1 MSCKSKQYSKRK
13 KKKYKEDMHIIEL
26 LNVQALAINIYLI
39 SDILYYIFGVMILE
53 LTYKQDEQSNW
64 ATPYL
69 ILMKAT
75 YLALAASMISS
86 KIDFLAYDRVSKKK
100 SKGIIDYS
108 IEPERKIAISSL
120 YIIILF
126 YIDLIGIIKIYKQQI
141 TYNKKLDRSFIPI
154 LNIQVISFK
163 MRIFADCMSLIA
175 TRESVD
181 LIKSKYDGRK
191 SENLK
196 NPDIPDVIAA
206 ILYLIERIMLCYVN
220 YMGYLY
226 AVKSSSGS
234 NAWSIIEPSVIRV
247 LANTVG
253 VAGNMLALDA
263 FIEAYHRNIIL
274 PVFGR

>member
-1 MSCKSKQYSKRK
+1 MSCRSKQYSKRK

-26 LNVQALAINIYLI
+26 LNAQALAINIYLI

-53 LTYKQDEQSNW
+53 LTYKQDEHSNW

-108 IEPERKIAISSL
+108 IEPERKIALSSL
-120 YIIILF
+120 YVIILF

-191 SENLK
+191 SENLR

-220 YMGYLY
+220 YMRYLY
-226 AVKSSSGS
+226 AVKNSSGS
-234 NAWSIIEPSVIRV
+234 NAWSIIEPLVIRV